1 MSLPLSLQAGLHP
14 DEEEEG
20 GAVTYTTLK
29 PPGPSAAADPAALYA
44 TVTKPAR

>member
-29 PPGPSAAADPAALYA
+29 PPRPSAAADPAALYA